1 MAKQNTKADA
11 ALREMVK
18 HAGPEETFTLQQ
30 IADRTGLT
38 AERVRQIERK
48 ALKRMR
54 EKLAD
59 FCKREGFDP
68 SEL

>member
-18 HAGPEETFTLQQ
+18 QAGPEQTFTLQQ
-30 IADRTGLT
+30 IAERTGLT
-38 AERVRQIERK
+38 AERVRQIEAK
-48 ALKRMR
+48 ALKSMR